1 MSTVL
6 IELVGTLAASLT
18 TAAFFP
24 QAIKTMRTRETNGLS
39 VGMYSLLV
47 TGVAMWLLYGV
58 MIGNWPLILAN
69 AIVLLPQAAIL
80 ILLLQRHLRPK

>member
-18 TAAFFP
+18 TVAFFP
-24 QAIKTMRTRETNGLS
+24 QAIKTIRTRETNGLS
-39 VGMYSLLV
+39 IGMYSLLV

>member
-1 MSTVL
+1 LSTVL

>member
-24 QAIKTMRTRETNGLS
+24 QAIKTIRTRETNGLS
-39 VGMYSLLV
+39 IGMYSLLV

-80 ILLLQRHLRPK
+80 LLLLQRHLRPK

>member
-1 MSTVL
+1 VL

-18 TAAFFP
+18 TAAFSP
-24 QAIKTMRTRETNGLS
+24 QAIKTIRTRETNGLS
-39 VGMYSLLV
+39 IGMYTLLV
-47 TGVAMWLLYGV
+47 TGVAMWLLYGF

-69 AIVLLPQAAIL
+69 AIVLLPQVAIL

>member
-80 ILLLQRHLRPK
+80 ILLLQRHIL